1 MWKLILKNLWS
12 RRKRNGWLMAELI
25 LVSVVTFIIIDPIV
39 VLHHYMSQPLG
50 YDADRLCIVELGRV
64 DEKAPHFS
72 EDDANKKTKLANI
85 LRVKDKLASH
95 PDVESACVLGW
106 AYINSQGNAS
116 SEISIDS
123 TESFYVHRVP
133 AFIDQQ
139 FFETYGIKSAPGSP
153 SPEELSKTATGK
165 NGYIITRDLAELLFP
180 GENAV
185 GKNMLSI
192 HQGDTFFQP
201 VHGVV
206 EPITPYIMR
215 GNDPLL
221 FTVGPIKHNKYTP
234 NILVRIKPEVDMKTF
249 VGKLRPWMHKEVKAG
264 NWFAQSVIT
273 YEDHLSNFKYTSGVT
288 NEIRLNIAYAV
299 FFLVNLCLGVIGT
312 FWLQTRKRTEEAGI
326 MRSFGAT
333 KGYIVR
339 MLLGEGVILT
349 IVSSL
354 IGFFGYFQYALSE
367 GLYVSRWEH
376 WSQRYFQHNWIHDF
390 GLHFTGVSVITL
402 LILIA
407 VVSIGIYIPARSI
420 SRTNPVN
427 ALRDE

>member
-12 RRKRNGWLMAELI
+12 RRKRNGWLMAELV
-25 LVSVVTFIIIDPIV
+25 LVSVVTFVIIDPIV
-39 VLHHYMSQPLG
+39 VLNHYLNQPKG
-50 YDADRLCIVELGRV
+50 YDADRLCIVELGEV
-64 DEKAPHFS
+64 NENAPHFS
-72 EDDANKKTKLANI
+72 KEDADKKIRIDNI
-85 LRVKDKLASH
+85 VRIKDRLNSH
-95 PDVESACVLGW
+95 PDVENACVLGW
-106 AYINSQGNAS
+106 SYINSQGSGSMIIN
-116 SEISIDS
+116 IDS
-123 TESFYVHRVP
+123 TKQFYPYRIH
-133 AFIDQQ
+133 AHIDQK
-139 FFETYGIKSAPGSP
+139 FFETYGIKSSPGSP
-153 SPEELSKTATGK
+153 SVEELSKMATGR
-165 NGYIITRDLAELLFP
+165 NEVIITRDIAELLFP

-192 HQGDTFFQP
+192 HRGDTFFQP

-288 NEIRLNIAYAV
+288 NEIRLNIAYAM